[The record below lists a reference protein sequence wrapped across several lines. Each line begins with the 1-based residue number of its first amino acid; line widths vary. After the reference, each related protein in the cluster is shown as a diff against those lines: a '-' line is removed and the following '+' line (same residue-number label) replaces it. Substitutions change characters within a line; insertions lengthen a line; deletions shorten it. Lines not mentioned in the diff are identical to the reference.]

1 MSSKKIKIYC
11 YKLAKPVAKSL
22 MKNLKDKVG
31 RIEYNRGFIKENL
44 GNTYLITLD
53 KLKKGDEIILSND
66 FKFLY
71 GGSLSKK
78 INYIPYESNGV
89 NASDGNFIVM
99 PSKEFLEIV
108 DPNNTCIETVI
119 LDDIINKIFQEESS
133 LEIESESRAIIED
146 IPEPEITDI
155 INEDQPIVSQ
165 VTIEEQEPV
174 MSTDPFDGTTL
185 ILNPEDFQEELPK
198 EVEEELKQI
207 YSENP
212 EEWFEEEKDLDVEE
226 LSDKIKE
233 LEMENF
239 RLSNKINNT
248 IEELK
253 NMSILDI
260 LFWKWK
266 TKLLDILNL

>member
-108 DPNNTCIETVI
+108 DPNNTCIETII
-119 LDDIINKIFQEESS
+119 LDDIINKIFQEESN
-133 LEIESESRAIIED
+133 LEIESESKAITED

-155 INEDQPIVSQ
+155 ISEDQPVVSQ
-165 VTIEEQEPV
+165 VTIEEQEPI

-185 ILNPEDFQEELPK
+185 VLNPEDFQEELPK

-226 LSDKIKE
+226 LSDKIRE

-239 RLSNKINNT
+239 KLSNKINNT